1 MRFQGPCSDIDT
13 RLLRS
18 FLAVAAEQSVSQ
30 GARRLGCSQGT
41 MSLRIRKLEERLGLR
56 LFERGRYNF
65 KLTSAGRD
73 LLPGAQA
80 FVDMHDRVFGRAR
93 AKLVSGAV
101 RLGVGE
107 GCGFDRVP
115 GLLRRV
121 QAHYPNIRF
130 SIRCG
135 LGHELRAG
143 VEAGEC
149 ELAIFALPEPVPSA
163 TILSR
168 ARLHWVARPDF
179 AFEKH
184 SEIPVAWFPDGCFFR
199 VAGEQALEARRHRVL
214 RGAEQP
220 RRRSDF
226 TGRCRRAAGVAVM
239 AEGTVPGDLRVFVRP
254 LVVPHLGLACIQL
267 LESSGPLSDAAL
279 AIRREILGLYSG
291 R

>member
-1 MRFQGPCSDIDT
+1 MRDVDT

-41 MSLRIRKLEERLGLR
+41 MSLRIRKLEKKLGLR
-56 LFERGRYNF
+56 LFERKRYNF
-65 KLTSAGRD
+65 KLTAAGRD

-80 FVDMHDRVFGRAR
+80 FVDMHDLVFDRAR

-149 ELAIFALPEPVPSA
+149 ELAIVALPEPVPSA
-163 TILSR
+163 TVLSR
-168 ARLHWVARPDF
+168 PRLHWVARPDF
-179 AFEKH
+179 VFGKH
-184 SEIPVAWFPDGCFFR
+184 SEIPVAWFPEGCFFR
-199 VAGEQALEARRHRVL
+199 VAGEQALEARGIAYYEVL
-214 RGAEQP
+214 CSPGEEAILQAV
-220 RRRSDF
+220 
-226 TGRCRRAAGVAVM
+226 RAGAGVAVM

-254 LVVPHLGLACIQL
+254 SVVPHLGSACIQL

-279 AIRREILGLYSG
+279 VIRREILGLYSG

>member
-1 MRFQGPCSDIDT
+1 MQDIDT

-18 FLAVAAEQSVSQ
+18 FLAVAAEQSISQ
-30 GARRLGCSQGT
+30 GARRLECSQGT
-41 MSLRIRKLEERLGLR
+41 MSLRIRKLEENLGLR

-80 FVDMHDRVFGRAR
+80 FVDMHDRVFDRAR

-121 QAHYPNIRF
+121 QAHYPNIRL
-130 SIRCG
+130 SVRCG

-149 ELAIFALPEPVPSA
+149 ELAIVALPEPVPSA
-163 TILSR
+163 TVLSR

-184 SEIPVAWFPDGCFFR
+184 SEIPVAWFPEGCFFR
-199 VAGEQALEARRHRVL
+199 VAGEQALEACGIAYYEVL
-214 RGAEQP
+214 SSPSEEAIQQAV
-220 RRRSDF
+220 
-226 TGRCRRAAGVAVM
+226 RAGAGVAVM
-239 AEGTVPGDLRVFVRP
+239 AEGTVPGDLRVIVRP
-254 LVVPHLGLACIQL
+254 SVVPRLGSACIQL

-279 AIRREILGLYSG
+279 VIRREILGLYSG
-291 R
+291 K

>member
-1 MRFQGPCSDIDT
+1 MQDIDT

-41 MSLRIRKLEERLGLR
+41 MSLRISKLEENLGLR
-56 LFERGRYNF
+56 LFERGRFNF
-65 KLTSAGRD
+65 KLTAAGRD
-73 LLPGAQA
+73 LLTDAQA
-80 FVDMHDRVFGRAR
+80 FLDMHDRVFDRAR
-93 AKLVSGAV
+93 ATLVSGAV

-107 GCGFDRVP
+107 GCGFELVS

-121 QAHYPNIRF
+121 QAHYPNIRL
-130 SIRCG
+130 SVRCG

-149 ELAIFALPEPVPSA
+149 ELAIVALPEPVPSA
-163 TILSR
+163 TVLSR
-168 ARLHWVARPDF
+168 PRLHWVARPEF

-184 SEIPVAWFPDGCFFR
+184 SVIPVAWLPDGCFFR
-199 VAGEQALEARRHRVL
+199 IAGMQALEARGIAYYEVL
-214 RGAEQP
+214 SSPGEEAIQQAV
-220 RRRSDF
+220 
-226 TGRCRRAAGVAVM
+226 RAGIGITVM
-239 AEGTVPGDLRVFVRP
+239 AEGTVPGDLRVIVRP
-254 LVVPHLGLACIQL
+254 SVVPRLGSACIQL

>member
-1 MRFQGPCSDIDT
+1 MQDIDT

-41 MSLRIRKLEERLGLR
+41 MSLRISQLEEKLGLR

-65 KLTSAGRD
+65 KLTAAGGD
-73 LLPGAQA
+73 LQPGVQA
-80 FVDMHDRVFGRAR
+80 FVDMHDRVFGGAQ

-107 GCGFDRVP
+107 GCGFDLVA

-135 LGHELRAG
+135 LGHEFRAG

-149 ELAIFALPEPVPSA
+149 DLAIVALPEPVPSA
-163 TILSR
+163 IVLSR
-168 ARLHWVARPDF
+168 PRLHWVARPDF
-179 AFEKH
+179 VFEKH
-184 SEIPVAWFPDGCFFR
+184 SVIPVAWFPEGCFFR
-199 VAGEQALEARRHRVL
+199 VAGEQALEAAGIAYYEVL
-214 RGAEQP
+214 SGPGEESIQ
-220 RRRSDF
+220 
-226 TGRCRRAAGVAVM
+226 RAVQAGIGITVM

-254 LVVPHLGLACIQL
+254 AVMPRLGSACIQL
-267 LESSGPLSDAAL
+267 LESSSPLSDAAL
-279 AIRREILGLYSG
+279 VIKREILGQYSS